1 MTRRARHRLRI
12 ALVVVFCL
20 LFQQAALAVYFC
32 PTGQPPAE
40 AEAMVEECAKKG
52 MEQAQGHPSLCHKH
66 CNPDRSTAPDIVKLS
81 VPPLALPAPAMP
93 LLMAQPV
100 SHAAVPAEVPM
111 TGLDPPPRLRFCS
124 LLI

>member
-1 MTRRARHRLRI
+1 M
-12 ALVVVFCL
+12 VVFCL